1 MEQLSTIQQINSAIM
16 FGNLTNIELSS
27 VIDAVKFART
37 QMTKQNART
46 FKSGDSVKF
55 TSNRNGL
62 TYVGTVNKVKIK
74 FVLVKTNAGLFNVPA
89 NMLEAA

>member
-16 FGNLTNIELSS
+16 FGNLSNVELES
-27 VIDAVKFART
+27 VISAVKFARASLA
-37 QMTKQNART
+37 KQNKRAFRL
-46 FKSGDSVKF
+46 GDSVKF

>member
-1 MEQLSTIQQINSAIM
+1 MNIKDINTAIM
-16 FGNLTNIELSS
+16 FGNLTNTELSS

-37 QMTKQNART
+37 QLTQQNKRA
-46 FKSGDSVKF
+46 FGIGDRVKF

-74 FVLVKTNAGLFNVPA
+74 FVIVSTANGAFNVPA
-89 NMLEAA
+89 NMLEAV

>member
-16 FGNLTNIELSS
+16 FGNLTNVELES
-27 VIDAVKFART
+27 VISAVKFARA
-37 QMTKQNART
+37 QLTKQKTRA
-46 FKSGDSVKF
+46 FGVGDSVKF

-74 FVLVKTNAGLFNVPA
+74 YVLVKTPGGLFNVPA
-89 NMLEAA
+89 NMLEAI

>member
-16 FGNLTNIELSS
+16 FGNLSNVELES
-27 VIDAVKFART
+27 VISAVKFARASLA
-37 QMTKQNART
+37 KQNKRT
-46 FKSGDSVKF
+46 FQLGDSVKF

-62 TYVGTVNKVKIK
+62 TYTGTVRKVKIK
-74 FVLVKTNAGLFNVPA
+74 YVLVNTNGGLFNVPA

>member
-37 QMTKQNART
+37 QMTKQKTRT
-46 FKSGDSVKF
+46 FKLGDSVKF
-55 TSNRNGL
+55 TSNRNGM
-62 TYVGTVNKVKIK
+62 TYTGTVRKVKIK
-74 FVLVKTNAGLFNVPA
+74 YILVGTNAGVFNVPA
-89 NMLEAA
+89 NMLESA